1 MNKRGF
7 TLVEVLVCIGI
18 IGILVAILLPVITRA
33 KRHALISVSLGRLHQ
48 FHLALKMYQA
58 DYDGD
63 GRYGSPAEMGFP
75 PQRFLTLNRFDMS
88 LDMWAS
94 PCGNNPQLHEIPMRI
109 GYLFF
114 PYRFVER
121 RIPEIALKYKE
132 NLATFIDMN
141 CSDDYEPLDNPQLR
155 HHGLGVLLSGQL
167 LNLNKPGLFQR
178 PDWWAQPVY

>member
-1 MNKRGF
+1 MNRRGF

-18 IGILVAILLPVITRA
+18 IGILVAILLPVLTAA

-75 PQRFLTLNRFDMS
+75 PQRWLTLNRFDMP

-94 PCGNNPQLHEIPMRI
+94 PCGQNPQLFPRPFRVQ
-109 GYLFF
+109 YLFF
-114 PYRFVER
+114 PYEFEER
-121 RIPEIALKYKE
+121 RIPGMALKYRE
-132 NLATFIDMN
+132 NLPTFIDMN
-141 CSDDYEPLDNPQLR
+141 CSDDYEPLDNPLLR
-155 HHGLGVLLSGQL
+155 HHGLGILLSGEL
-167 LNLNKPGLFQR
+167 RNLNKPGLFR
-178 PDWWAQPVY
+178 DPDWWAQPVN